1 VDRRRRFSLLP
12 TAVLLTLGAFLTA
25 FPFLWMLTS
34 SLKPLS
40 ESYTYP
46 PRFLPSHFTFAS
58 YVSLFRDLDFGR
70 YLINTIIVVAIGFV
84 GMFLMAMAGYAFAK
98 FNFRGRR
105 FLFLLVLSTMMI
117 PIQVTMIPTYLILN
131 QVHLTNTLVGI
142 ALPTLVSG
150 FSVFLFRQFMTTIPD
165 EILEAARLDGAGEFH
180 IFRTIALPMS
190 KSILAV
196 VGVLTF
202 IGGWN
207 SFLWPLIIANDQRH
221 YTLSVGLSLLNKQ
234 LAINPPLQMAGA
246 SLMVIP
252 IVVVFVLLQKYIVQ
266 GFTLSGLK

>member
-1 VDRRRRFSLLP
+1 MDSRRRVSLLP
-12 TAVLLTLGAFLTA
+12 TAALLAVGAVLTA

-34 SLKPLS
+34 SVKPLS

-46 PRFLPSHFTFAS
+46 PKFLPSHITFSS
-58 YVSLFRDLDFGR
+58 YITLFRDLDFGR
-70 YLINTIIVVAIGFV
+70 YLINTIVVVAIGFV

-98 FNFRGRR
+98 FDFRGRR
-105 FLFLLVLSTMMI
+105 GLFALVLSTMMI
-117 PIQVTMIPTYLILN
+117 PIQVTMIPTYLILD
-131 QVHLTNTLVGI
+131 QARLTNTLVGI
-142 ALPTLVSG
+142 ALPTLVTG

-165 EILEAARLDGAGEFH
+165 EVLEAARLDGAGEFR
-180 IFRTIALPMS
+180 IFRTIVLPMS

-202 IGGWN
+202 IAGWN
-207 SFLWPLIIANDQRH
+207 SFLWPLIIANDQQH

-246 SLMVIP
+246 SLMVLP
-252 IVVVFVLLQKYIVQ
+252 IVGVFIFLQKHIVQ